1 MSGFPRNEFMEE
13 FAIVAGLITMQV
25 IYAVYGVFMSRLLSI
40 GLSPLF
46 LIIYGSLATSF
57 ILSPWAVYFEKSKW
71 PSEFNPKLLIQFVL
85 IAFGGV
91 TAFPALM
98 LMGIKE
104 TSPAIASAMPN
115 LAPGLIFVIAWCLRL
130 EKVDLK
136 CKYSRAKITG
146 TLVCLA
152 GALSISF
159 LQGPSISSAPA
170 AHHGSQFLN
179 SLSNEATEKNRI
191 MGCMYLLAAVV
202 AVSCTMV
209 LQASTLAEFPAPLT
223 LCSVTSLI
231 GTFLTGVLQFIQE
244 GKIEIGTPLLTV
256 GTLVGLSALGG
267 SWSGLCIAFQAWS
280 VRKRGPVLV
289 SAFSPIGTVCTAIL
303 SALTLGEAIT
313 VGSIIGMLLMF
324 GGLYFVL
331 WAKKKEGYNFME
343 DESEIHDTKKLLLS

>member
-1 MSGFPRNEFMEE
+1 MSGFLRKEFVEE

-25 IYAVYGVFMSRLLSI
+25 IYAATGVFMSRLLSI

-170 AHHGSQFLN
+170 AHH
-179 SLSNEATEKNRI
+179 EATEKNRI

-324 GGLYFVL
+324 GGLYLVL

-343 DESEIHDTKKLLLS
+343 DESEIHDTKKPLLS